1 MLGKNLS
8 NDKSLKVN
16 VAISQKKLSW
26 FLKRKMMG
34 NGMNKNPENWQSAL
48 YTVHT
53 MEIWMK
59 QMARKINLNSNGL
72 FSLLLWIVRHTY
84 LRKSLWIHG
93 RWNWVGMGAIES
105 FCIYIKVHI
114 FWEGHKILR
123 NLHLTFVLCKVVIM
137 LKAMA
142 FLKLSTK
149 NSNHGRKSVRRSQN
163 VSWDLKK

>member
-8 NDKSLKVN
+8 NDKSLEVN

-26 FLKRKMMG
+26 FLKRKMTG

-123 NLHLTFVLCKVVIM
+123 NLHLTFDWHYIGQK
-137 LKAMA
+137 
-142 FLKLSTK
+142 
-149 NSNHGRKSVRRSQN
+149 
-163 VSWDLKK
+163 